1 MRVPHTPRRPR
12 HELSD
17 SRKLSGIRRN
27 RTEFVQITEIVRITE
42 PVERQSTSSTGASSL
57 TGTGRTPRRP

>member
-17 SRKLSGIRRN
+17 SRRLSGIRRN
-27 RTEFVQITEIVRITE
+27 RTEFAQITEIVLITE
-42 PVERQSTSSTGASSL
+42 PAQAQSTSSTGASSF
-57 TGTGRTPRRP
+57 TGTGRAPRRP